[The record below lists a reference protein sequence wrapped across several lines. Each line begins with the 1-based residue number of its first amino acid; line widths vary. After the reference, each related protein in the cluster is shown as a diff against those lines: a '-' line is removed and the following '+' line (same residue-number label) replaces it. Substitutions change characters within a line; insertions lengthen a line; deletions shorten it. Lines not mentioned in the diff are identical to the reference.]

1 MTGRFVAYYRVS
13 TARQGQSGLGLEA
26 QRRTVAEFVANR
38 GDVGAEFVE
47 VESGRKAD
55 RPQLAAALSMARAM
69 KATLV
74 VAKLDRLARDVGL
87 FQRVRGSGVDIQFCD
102 LPELP
107 AGPLGDFIVGL
118 LAHVAQLEA
127 GLISKRTVE
136 ALASVK
142 AQISQNGRY
151 TARSGRIITRLGAPA
166 SAVKASE
173 EGRRK
178 AIEVRQSAAAK
189 WAADVLPLV
198 QDIQARG
205 IVSAAG
211 VAAELN
217 RLRVPARKGG
227 QWQAVQVQRL
237 LSAAGAAP

>member
-1 MTGRFVAYYRVS
+1 MNARFVAYYRVS

-26 QRRTVAEFVANR
+26 QQRAVAEFVNGR
-38 GDVGAEFVE
+38 GEAVADFTE

-55 RPQLAAALSMARAM
+55 RPQLAAALAMARAM
-69 KATLV
+69 KAVLV
-74 VAKLDRLARDVGL
+74 VAKVDRLARDVGL
-87 FQRVRGSGVDIQFCD
+87 FQRVRDSGVEVQFCD

-127 GLISKRTVE
+127 GLISKRTTE

-142 AQISQNGRY
+142 AQIAEKGRY
-151 TARSGRIITRLGAPA
+151 TSRSGRTITRLGAPA
-166 SAVKASE
+166 AAIENGAEGRQKAIASRRSAASE
-173 EGRRK
+173 
-178 AIEVRQSAAAK
+178 
-189 WAADVLPLV
+189 WAQDVLPLIH
-198 QDIQARG
+198 DIRGRG
-205 IVSAAG
+205 IASASG

-237 LSAAGAAP
+237 LAAAGAVA